1 MPQYVS
7 GRKFLKR
14 EFDHTFGCLSVPCCV
29 EQMFILESQTY
40 SSEDTTTVTLRAQIV
55 DFFISAIITV
65 ALKEVIIATE
75 IGPFLNFFSK
85 KVLDCLSI
93 YFSR

>member
-1 MPQYVS
+1 MWVS
-7 GRKFLKR
+7 STAAHL
-14 EFDHTFGCLSVPCCV
+14 DICALCV
-29 EQMFILESQTY
+29 SESQTY

-85 KVLDCLSI
+85 KVLDC
-93 YFSR
+93 FSMKVADMADIF